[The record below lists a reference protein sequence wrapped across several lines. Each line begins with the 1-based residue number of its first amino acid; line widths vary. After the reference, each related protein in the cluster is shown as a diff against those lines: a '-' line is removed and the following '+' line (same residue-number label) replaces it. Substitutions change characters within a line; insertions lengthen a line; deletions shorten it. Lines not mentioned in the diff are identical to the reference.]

1 MIFDEVSCAMLM
13 KGKIQIN
20 NRLISL
26 NVVQIFYS
34 IAEFTDQ
41 ILRKSTKG
49 TQQFK
54 VELKAFVDGA

>member
-1 MIFDEVSCAMLM
+1 MIFDEHSCAMLM

-20 NRLISL
+20 NRLINL
-26 NVVQIFYS
+26 NVVQIYYS

-49 TQQFK
+49 TQ
-54 VELKAFVDGA
+54 